1 MSAFDIGAHLPVLQV
16 VVPLVAA
23 PVSVL
28 VNDARRVWW
37 LAFVVSSACL
47 AISIGL
53 LSQVSAGES
62 ISYLLGGWAAPWGIE
77 YRVDALNALV
87 LVLVSGLS
95 TVALVFARESVEREI
110 SAERVHLF
118 YTAWLLCLTGLLGIS
133 VTGDAFN
140 VFVFLEISS
149 LSTYSLVAFGR
160 QRQALSAAFRYLVMG
175 TIGGTFI
182 LIGIGLLYAMTG
194 TLNMADLAVR
204 LEPVRDSASVRA
216 AFAFIVVGAGLKMAM
231 FPLHAWLPGAYANAP
246 SAASVFIAATST
258 KVAVYV
264 LLRFTFTIFG
274 LSFSFDTLLL
284 AKILMVFAVLGVVVG
299 SIAAIVQQD
308 LKRMLA
314 WSSVAQIGYML
325 IGIACANMDGLTAT
339 LVHMFNHALMKGA
352 LFMAIGCVAYR
363 IGYVRLDSVAGLAH
377 RMPWTFGA
385 FALAGLSLIGVPFTA
400 GFVSKWYL
408 LLGVVEHGW
417 WPLAG
422 LLVLTSLMA
431 IVYIG
436 RVLEVAWFHDAE
448 PNTVAARATEAPLS
462 MLIPL
467 WTLVLANIWFG
478 IQTTV
483 PVDIARTAAATM
495 LGLQP

>member
-1 MSAFDIGAHLPVLQV
+1 M
-16 VVPLVAA
+16 
-23 PVSVL
+23 
-28 VNDARRVWW
+28 
-37 LAFVVSSACL
+37 
-47 AISIGL
+47 
-53 LSQVSAGES
+53 
-62 ISYLLGGWAAPWGIE
+62 
-77 YRVDALNALV
+77 
-87 LVLVSGLS
+87 
-95 TVALVFARESVEREI
+95 
-110 SAERVHLF
+110 
-118 YTAWLLCLTGLLGIS
+118 
-133 VTGDAFN
+133 
-140 VFVFLEISS
+140 
-149 LSTYSLVAFGR
+149 
-160 QRQALSAAFRYLVMG
+160 
-175 TIGGTFI
+175 
-182 LIGIGLLYAMTG
+182 
-194 TLNMADLAVR
+194 
-204 LEPVRDSASVRA
+204 
-216 AFAFIVVGAGLKMAM
+216 
-231 FPLHAWLPGAYANAP
+231 
-246 SAASVFIAATST
+246 
-258 KVAVYV
+258 YV

-325 IGIACANMDGLTAT
+325 IGIACANMNGLTAT

-400 GFVSKWYL
+400 GFVGKWYL

-422 LLVLTSLMA
+422 LLVLTSLLA
-431 IVYIG
+431 VIYIG
-436 RVLEVAWFHDAE
+436 RVLEAAWFHDAE

-462 MLIPL
+462 MLLPL
-467 WTLVLANIWFG
+467 WGLVLANIWFG

-483 PVDIARTAAATM
+483 PVDIARTAAAAL